1 MKKRL
6 IVLAMILSM
15 AISQGGIA
23 WGTGEGLEN
32 ADLQANIVLPQN
44 EKPAQVNI
52 IRPLGEIV
60 TDKNLFISAQ
70 IFDGAR
76 TRLSVFRK
84 VNPINFSIGLNV
96 VENGV
101 VPSYTEEL
109 VYESPLIERLE
120 ESVFYFEETTGT
132 ATEIVAEASAD
143 SSAEGD
149 NTEASTEEL
158 LMAERLGDVFG
169 VTESSGIETFN
180 EDAVGDVLFY
190 YKKLENVK
198 PGDYRIQFEIIDE
211 SDGAGYLVEKQIEVK
226 EFSFTVKDADEI
238 KKEVLEIL
246 SKSFT
251 GTMSR

>member
-1 MKKRL
+1 MNKRL
-6 IVLAMILSM
+6 IVLAMILAM

-32 ADLQANIVLPQN
+32 ADLQAKIVLTEN
-44 EKPAQVNI
+44 EKPASVNI

-84 VNPINFSIGLNV
+84 VYPINFSIGLNIV
-96 VENGV
+96 GNRAL
-101 VPSYTEEL
+101 PYYTEEL
-109 VYESPLIERLE
+109 VYKSPLIERRE
-120 ESVFYFEETTGT
+120 ESVFYFEETTGM
-132 ATEIVAEASAD
+132 ATETAAEAFVV

-149 NTEASTEEL
+149 NSEASTEES
-158 LMAERLGDVFG
+158 LMAEGLGEVFG
-169 VTESSGIETFN
+169 VTESSDIETFN

-211 SDGAGYLVEKQIEVK
+211 SDGAGYFVEKQIEVK
-226 EFSFTVKDADEI
+226 DFSFTVRDADEI

-246 SKSFT
+246 SKSFI
-251 GTMSR
+251 GGMSW